1 MKNWN
6 SVLLESI
13 IRDALFE
20 QASAESGKVVIR
32 PMVGL
37 DGERKI
43 ARAKSA
49 MGLTDPVTDGF
60 VVINKASS
68 TITKPDIVNAI
79 QNSREFGKGSIYD
92 TENWVYLISNNR
104 AVGDNSSKRDV
115 LILRQDE
122 YSLGVLVR
130 KLDDQYNTMINSL
143 EGQDRENL
151 MQGLSAKYRFTA
163 LKTTAVPNTM
173 DASLYFDTDIAES
186 RKSVAELQVDI
197 ESMKRLGT
205 GTSEYMKQ
213 ITDLEK
219 TNAELKRE
227 LETIKLVP
235 YAPTSDEIDTGSE
248 LASDEIDTG
257 SELGA
262 ANQESNAEITDVYNS
277 SDAELI
283 SQLQRDII
291 KMVNN
296 NPQIYPTDPRY
307 KQIFDLFINRYKDD
321 GRWGTNMSDMVELMN
336 QGFEAGSSRSSI
348 TKQVYELI
356 IKYQT
361 DKL

>member
-32 PMVGL
+32 PMLGL

-43 ARAKSA
+43 ARAKEA
-49 MGLTDPVTDGF
+49 MSLADPVTDGF

-79 QNSREFGKGSIYD
+79 QNSREFGKGSMYD

-104 AVGDNSSKRDV
+104 AIGDNSSKRDV
-115 LILRQDE
+115 LILRRDE

-143 EGQDRENL
+143 EGQDRVNI
-151 MQGLSAKYRFTA
+151 MQGSGAKYRITS

-173 DASLYFDTDIAES
+173 NASLYFDTDIAES
-186 RKSVAELQVDI
+186 RKSVAELQANI

-248 LASDEIDTG
+248 P
-257 SELGA
+257 GA

-336 QGFEAGSSRSSI
+336 QGFEVGSSRSSI